1 MTDVRPARAVRR
13 AFQLDARFSTT
24 RDPFDALLALDQAA
38 RQGLP
43 VPPHCAAWLADVAAR
58 IHAGELD
65 LKLVLGYNRRGKH
78 WGKKLSDVDAERVRQ
93 AYKYLVDQEG
103 LSATKAK
110 EQLAR
115 GLAVSVKTLEDVI
128 GFRNTYAK
136 KST

>member
-1 MTDVRPARAVRR
+1 MTPVRPARADRL
-13 AFQLDARFSTT
+13 ALQLDARFSRT

-43 VPPHCAAWLADVAAR
+43 PQPHCAAWLAEVAAR

-65 LKLVLGYNRRGKH
+65 LKLLLGYNRRGKH
-78 WGKKLSDVDAERVRQ
+78 WGKKLSDADAERVRQ
-93 AYKYLVDQEG
+93 GYKYLVDQEG
-103 LSATKAK
+103 LSATEAK
-110 EQLAR
+110 EKLGG
-115 GLAVSVKTLEDVI
+115 GLGVSVKTLEDVI